1 MRRRTRPEEAAGSA
15 LGPEGGGGRT
25 VWSVS
30 TLNRSARDL
39 LESGFASVWVEGE
52 LSNVARPRSGHVYF
66 SLKDASAQVRCAMWR
81 SFAGRMAF
89 APEEGMAV
97 LCRARVSLY
106 EARGDFQLI
115 VEFMEQAGEGRLRQ
129 AFEQLKARLDREGLF
144 AAEAKQPVPRL
155 PGTIGVVTSPTGAAL
170 RDILHILERRFPAVG
185 VIVYPTRVQGDGAAG
200 EIVAALAAANRRREC
215 DVVILARGGGSLED
229 LWPFNEEAVARA
241 IRASDIPVIAGVGHE
256 VDVTIAD
263 LAADLRAPTPSGAA
277 ELAVPDASEWDVL
290 LERMG
295 RRLAGAA
302 LRGLQAGT
310 DKLKFLDKRLTSS
323 HPGARLAQQ
332 SQRIDDLEQRLTAGA
347 RATLGEGHNRLLTV
361 RGRLEAGSPMPR
373 IQTGR
378 EQVNVAALRLSHRLA
393 GVMEG
398 YRTRLTSAARA
409 LHTVS
414 PLATLDRGY
423 AIAYAADGRILTD
436 AADASRGER
445 LKLTLAR
452 GQLDTEVLAVTRAG
466 PESGSGSDDAGPSDP
481 DPA

>member
-1 MRRRTRPEEAAGSA
+1 MKRQTDPGDAAGRILA
-15 LGPEGGGGRT
+15 PESGGGRT

-30 TLNRSARDL
+30 TLNRAARDL

-66 SLKDASAQVRCAMWR
+66 SLKDAGAQVRCAMWR

-129 AFEQLKARLDREGLF
+129 AFEQLKTRLDQEGLF
-144 AAEAKQPVPRL
+144 AADAKRAVPVL

-170 RDILHILERRFPAVG
+170 RDILHVLARRFPAVR

-200 EIVAALAAANRRREC
+200 EIVAALAAANRRDEC

-241 IRASDIPVIAGVGHE
+241 IRASGIPVIAGVGHE

-277 ELAVPDASEWDVL
+277 ELAVPDASEWDGL

-295 RRLAGAA
+295 RRFATAA
-302 LRGLQAGT
+302 RRSLQSGREQVR
-310 DKLKFLDKRLTSS
+310 FLEKRLAAS

-332 SQRIDDLEQRLTAGA
+332 SQRVDDLEQRLAAGA
-347 RATLGEGHNRLLTV
+347 RATFGDFHNRLL
-361 RGRLEAGSPMPR
+361 RLIGRLDAGSPEPR
-373 IQTGR
+373 IRASR
-378 EQVNVAALRLSHRLA
+378 EQVNVAALRLAHRLD
-393 GVMEG
+393 GLMEG
-398 YRTRLTSAARA
+398 YNTRLASAARA

-423 AIAYAADGRILTD
+423 AIAYASNGRILTD
-436 AADASRGER
+436 AAETSTGDR

-452 GQLDTEVLAVTRAG
+452 GSLETEVLAIEPAAAPDRGA
-466 PESGSGSDDAGPSDP
+466 SGDDTDG
-481 DPA
+481 